1 MVIGMKK
8 ILNDNLVGKIL
19 KTFIEGF
26 LASLL
31 VILPSMNN
39 FSDLD
44 IVKNMIIGGIAMG
57 ISAVLNL
64 IQEYLHGKS
73 NIKY

>member
-1 MVIGMKK
+1 MKK